1 MILCDFKSPAKRRYV
16 QSAFGIMLSYMGLV
30 AVSRMAVTRWHPA
43 GWHLYLAAALPTIPM
58 LCFAYVVGRYLRE
71 ETDEYQRDMV
81 VRGMLWGTAV
91 ALSLSVFTSFLH
103 AYGWTGSLPEFSE
116 FMVFWLTVAVVKAV
130 TWVQDRMARN
140 D

>member
-1 MILCDFKSPAKRRYV
+1 MIFCNYKSPAKRRYV
-16 QSAFGIMLSYMGLV
+16 QGAFGIMLSYLGLV
-30 AVSRMAVTRWHPA
+30 FTSRMAVTRWHPTN
-43 GWHLYLAAALPTIPM
+43 WHLYLAAALPTLPM

-71 ETDEYQRDMV
+71 ETDEYQRDLV
-81 VRGMLWGTAV
+81 IRGMLWGTAA

-116 FMVFWLTVAVVKAV
+116 FMIFWLTVALAKVLNWLQNRAV
-130 TWVQDRMARN
+130 AN